1 MKRLLLLPFLCLM
14 PAAQAMDYVKC
25 EAMQKAAA
33 RLELSMNTQANEARK
48 AIVGPALKKVQK
60 ECMAE
65 FSGME
70 VFQCMGP
77 KIAPYEAEGDA
88 ARDAV
93 IDRYSTRIAGVL
105 ADYETGGCY

>member
-1 MKRLLLLPFLCLM
+1 M

-25 EAMQKAAA
+25 EAMQKAAG
-33 RLELSMNTQANEARK
+33 RLELSMNTLASEARK
-48 AIVGPALKKVQK
+48 AIVGPAFQKVQE

-70 VFQCMGP
+70 VFKCMGP

-93 IDRYSTRIAGVL
+93 IAKYSPSISRVL
-105 ADYETGGCY
+105 ADYEAEGCY